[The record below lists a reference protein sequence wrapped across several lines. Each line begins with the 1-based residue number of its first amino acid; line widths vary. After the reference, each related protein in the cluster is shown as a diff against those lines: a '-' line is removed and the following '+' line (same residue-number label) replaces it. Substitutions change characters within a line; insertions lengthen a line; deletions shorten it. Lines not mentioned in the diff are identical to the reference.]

1 MRVSNLL
8 LAIVWAAFA
17 LLLWAPLLGLMAGT
31 LAAWAAGDVPIGRVD
46 VGPNDLLRLAGM
58 GALAL
63 GTTVAAALAARRLG
77 DERLQD
83 LAQSNLAAAMTH
95 ELRTPI
101 ATIRM
106 YAEMLREDL
115 VTDPA
120 TRRRF
125 LSGIEAACGRLD
137 GLVEDVLT
145 FAALSEGRLD
155 LARAPVAV
163 AELVEEAAAA
173 AAGELTA
180 AGLALETEVPDGLLV
195 FGDRR
200 QLARVL
206 ANLLGNAA
214 KYAAAGGRVRVEAR
228 AQGTSVAISVR
239 DWGPGIPAAER
250 KRVWKPFYRGGDERT
265 RERPGT
271 GLGLALVRHLA
282 EAHGG
287 RALVDAPA
295 DGPGA
300 RVTLTLPAG

>member
-1 MRVSNLL
+1 MRVSNTM
-8 LAIVWAAFA
+8 LAIAWGGLA
-17 LLLWAPLLGLMAGT
+17 LLLGSPLLGTLVGAGLAVADGRHPLDAALQDDGLLT
-31 LAAWAAGDVPIGRVD
+31 LLLLTVGAGASM
-46 VGPNDLLRLAGM
+46 LATG
-58 GALAL
+58 
-63 GTTVAAALAARRLG
+63 LAARRVL

-125 LSGIEAACGRLD
+125 LTGIEAACGRLD

-145 FAALSEGRLD
+145 YSALSEGRLA
-155 LARAPVAV
+155 LAPEPLDVQA
-163 AELVEEAAAA
+163 LVDEAAQAA
-173 AAGELTA
+173 EGELRA
-180 AGLALETEVPDGLLV
+180 AGLALETDVPTGLV
-195 FGDRR
+195 VRGDRR
-200 QLARVL
+200 QLARVV

-228 AQGTSVAISVR
+228 AAGASVVLAVR
-239 DWGPGIPAAER
+239 DWGPGIPPAER
-250 KRVWKPFYRGGDERT
+250 HKVWRPFYRIGDERT
-265 RERPGT
+265 RERPGS

-287 RALVDAPA
+287 RAACEIPA
-295 DGPGA
+295 DGPGL
-300 RVTLTLPAG
+300 RVTLTLPGG